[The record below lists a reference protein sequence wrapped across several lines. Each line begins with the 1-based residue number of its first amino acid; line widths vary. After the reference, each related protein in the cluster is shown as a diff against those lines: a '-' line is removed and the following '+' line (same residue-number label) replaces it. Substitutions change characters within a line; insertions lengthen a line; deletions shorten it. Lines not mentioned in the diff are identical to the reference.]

1 MQAIFKIFRHS
12 LGYFAFNILNYA
24 VPFML
29 LPILTAYLTPSEYG
43 LLSIYQVLLSFA
55 LAFIG
60 MGLSVNISKTFYS
73 TSQEYTARL
82 VGNQFII
89 VVTVTVALLIVTHA
103 YFSHNVFLFGIPSV
117 WAYTVPII
125 AMMKVISDFNLNIIR
140 NESKVIQFGV
150 FQISSTVIEMGLSV
164 AFIVLLGLSWVGRA
178 GGIFL
183 AALVMGVVS
192 LIYMTR
198 RGYFLWSPDSTM
210 IKSSLLVSVPLIFHT
225 LSAVIINMS
234 DRFFI
239 EQMIGQDVLG
249 IYNIGYTFGMTTLLI
264 VDAVSKVWT
273 PWLFKQ
279 LADDNENQKRFIVQ
293 LTYIGF
299 VGYILVAIVLTGA
312 SWFLIPILTDEAYHG
327 AFIYVSWVALSYA
340 VRGMYS
346 LVFPYLVH
354 KDKTQFV
361 GVSTVTAAILNLV
374 ANYILI
380 QRFGAVGAAQATLIS
395 FVVLFLGVWWYARR
409 IYPMPWGLQWMFR
422 KERS

>member
-1 MQAIFKIFRHS
+1 MQVIFAIFRRS
-12 LGYFAFNILNYA
+12 LGYLVFNILNYA

-29 LPILTAYLTPSEYG
+29 LPVLTAYLTPSEYG
-43 LLSIYQVLLSFA
+43 LLGIYQVLLSFA
-55 LAFIG
+55 LAIIG
-60 MGLSVNISKTFYS
+60 MGLSVNISKTFYN

-89 VVTVTVALLIVTHA
+89 IVTVTVALLIVTHA
-103 YFSHNVFLFGIPSV
+103 YFSHNIFLFGIPSV

-140 NESKVIQFGV
+140 NESKVVQFGI

-164 AFIVLLGLSWVGRA
+164 AFIVLLGLSWIGRA

-183 AALVMGVVS
+183 AALVMGIVS
-192 LIYMTR
+192 LIYMTK
-198 RGYFLWSPDSTM
+198 RGYFVWSPDFAM
-210 IKSSLLVSVPLIFHT
+210 IRSSLLVSVPLIFHT
-225 LSAVIINMS
+225 LSSVIINMS

-239 EQMIGQDVLG
+239 EQMIGPDVLG
-249 IYNIGYTFGMTTLLI
+249 IYNIGYIFGMTTLLV

-279 LADDNENQKRFIVQ
+279 LANDDERQKEFIVQ

-299 VGYILVAIVLTGA
+299 VGYILVAILLTA
-312 SWFLIPILTDEAYHG
+312 TSWFLIPILTDEAYHG

-340 VRGMYS
+340 IRGMYS

-361 GVSTVTAAILNLV
+361 GVSTVTAAILNLI
-374 ANYILI
+374 ANYFLI
-380 QRFGAVGAAQATLIS
+380 QHFGAVGAAQATLIS
-395 FVVLFLGVWWYARR
+395 FTVLFLGVWWYAQR
-409 IYPMPWGLQWMFR
+409 IYPMPWGLQWLFR
-422 KERS
+422 KEGT